1 MKANQRKLLILLAVV
16 FWMAIIFKLS
26 AQPGEQSNILS
37 TKVTTVIVSL
47 AQQFRPDVNV
57 VSLNYFI
64 RKCAHFLAY
73 LVLGIIVLFAMRRIG
88 FTGKKGCSLHIAALH
103 QLRHHR
109 RTAPSLRPRPHT
121 EAAGCFDRQQ
131 RRFARDW
138 YLCSVC
144 GKQMERTEAE
154 AFIVHPRVWRVA
166 APNAASPM
174 SEVPAG
180 EQRCAR

>member
-37 TKVTTVIVSL
+37 AKVTTVIVRL

-73 LVLGIIVLFAMRRIG
+73 LVLGIIVLFAMRRVG
-88 FTGKKGCSLHIAALH
+88 FTGKKGIGLTLLLCIGYAITDELH
-103 QLRHHR
+103 QAFVPG
-109 RTAPSLRPRPHT
+109 RTPKLLDVLIDSSGASL
-121 EAAGCFDRQQ
+121 GIGI
-131 RRFARDW
+131 
-138 YLCSVC
+138 YLLFVENRWKEL
-144 GKQMERTEAE
+144 KQKRL
-154 AFIVHPRVWRVA
+154 
-166 APNAASPM
+166 
-174 SEVPAG
+174 
-180 EQRCAR
+180 

>member
-37 TKVTTVIVSL
+37 AKVTTVIVRL

-88 FTGKKGCSLHIAALH
+88 LMGKQSVVFTLLLCIGYELH
-103 QLRHHR
+103 QAFVPG
-109 RTAPSLRPRPHT
+109 RTPKLLDVLIDSSGASLGTGIDLLLVENIWKEMIQKR
-121 EAAGCFDRQQ
+121 
-131 RRFARDW
+131 
-138 YLCSVC
+138 L
-144 GKQMERTEAE
+144 
-154 AFIVHPRVWRVA
+154 
-166 APNAASPM
+166 
-174 SEVPAG
+174 
-180 EQRCAR
+180 

>member
-37 TKVTTVIVSL
+37 TKVTKVIVSL

-57 VSLNYFI
+57 MSLNYFI

-88 FTGKKGCSLHIAALH
+88 FMGKTGCSLTLLLCIGYAITDELH
-103 QLRHHR
+103 QAFVPG
-109 RTAPSLRPRPHT
+109 RTPKLLDVLIDSSGAST
-121 EAAGCFDRQQ
+121 
-131 RRFARDW
+131 RDGI
-138 YLCSVC
+138 YILVC
-144 GKQMERTEAE
+144 GRTDGK
-154 AFIVHPRVWRVA
+154 
-166 APNAASPM
+166 N
-174 SEVPAG
+174 
-180 EQRCAR
+180 